1 MRGCEHLIKILLM
14 PALRW
19 LLRYRVRSTYDLLP
33 FLESNRRAIHP
44 RGSCSGLFTD
54 CFLPSSLSLSRGVPR
69 ECPEWISG
77 AACVHVQR
85 TPRAIRLKCRSRERA
100 GGVYYRR
107 LKNLLAKSCIV
118 SAVNWEISGDR
129 AGDKYGI

>member
-14 PALRW
+14 SAPMLA
-19 LLRYRVRSTYDLLP
+19 P
-33 FLESNRRAIHP
+33 
-44 RGSCSGLFTD
+44 
-54 CFLPSSLSLSRGVPR
+54 SLSRSLGTTYYRFLNLIAERYIHEPRVAACSRIVSFPRLALEGVPR

-85 TPRAIRLKCRSRERA
+85 TPRAIRFKCRSRERA
-100 GGVYYRR
+100 EGVDHRR

-118 SAVNWEISGDR
+118 SLVNWEISADR